1 MQVTSFKI
9 ANKSLVVKK
18 DIDFSP
24 VKNVHV
30 VIAKENDGWRVF
42 LINRNKEKLENV
54 MVTSRG
60 YGETKTET
68 QKTSVLRHMIPF
80 LDSGEYAL
88 IEPIDESVFHLNNEY
103 WVSYFIDG
111 QVYDK
116 KFIFVPDSIIE
127 DNLTFIEEL
136 EMKGILHD

>member
-1 MQVTSFKI
+1 MR
-9 ANKSLVVKK
+9 K

-24 VKNVHV
+24 VKDVHV
-30 VIAKENDGWRVF
+30 VVAKTDDGWKVF
-42 LINRNKEKLENV
+42 LINRNDQKLENV

-68 QKTSVLRHMIPF
+68 QKTSTLRHMIPY
-80 LDSGEYAL
+80 LDPGMYAL
-88 IEPIDESVFHLNNEY
+88 VEPIDDSVFHLNNEY

-111 QVYDK
+111 QVFDK

-127 DNLTFIEEL
+127 ENLTYIEEL

>member
-1 MQVTSFKI
+1 MR
-9 ANKSLVVKK
+9 K

-24 VKNVHV
+24 VKQVHV
-30 VIAKENDGWRVF
+30 VVAKTDEGWKVF
-42 LINRNKEKLENV
+42 LINRNTQKLENV

-68 QKTSVLRHMIPF
+68 QKTSTLRHMIPY
-80 LDSGEYAL
+80 LDPGMYAL
-88 IEPIDESVFHLNNEY
+88 IEPIDSSVFHLNNEY

-111 QVYDK
+111 QVFDK

-127 DNLTFIEEL
+127 ENLTYIEEL

>member
-1 MQVTSFKI
+1 MR
-9 ANKSLVVKK
+9 K
-18 DIDFSP
+18 DINFSP
-24 VKNVHV
+24 VKDVHV
-30 VIAKENDGWRVF
+30 VVGKDDEGWKVF
-42 LINRNKEKLENV
+42 LINRTKDKLENV

-60 YGETKTET
+60 YGETKTEK
-68 QKTSVLRHMIPF
+68 QETSTLRHMIPF
-80 LDSGEYAL
+80 VDPREYAL

-116 KFIFVPDSIIE
+116 KFIFVPDSIVE
-127 DNLTFIEEL
+127 ENLIFIEEL

>member
-1 MQVTSFKI
+1 M
-9 ANKSLVVKK
+9 KK

-30 VIAKENDGWRVF
+30 VIAKDNDSWRVF
-42 LINRNKEKLENV
+42 LINRNKMTLENV

-68 QKTSVLRHMIPF
+68 QKTSVLRHMIPYV
-80 LDSGEYAL
+80 DSGEYAL

-103 WVSYFIDG
+103 WVSYFIDE

-136 EMKGILHD
+136 KMKGILHD

>member
-1 MQVTSFKI
+1 MR
-9 ANKSLVVKK
+9 K

-24 VKNVHV
+24 VRNVHV
-30 VIAKENDGWRVF
+30 VVACSEEGWKVF
-42 LINRNKEKLENV
+42 LINRDKNRLENV

-68 QKTSVLRHMIPF
+68 QKTSTLRHMIPYV
-80 LDSGEYAL
+80 DAGEYAL

-116 KFIFVPDSIIE
+116 KFIFVPDSLIE
-127 DNLTFIEEL
+127 ENLVFIEEL

>member
-1 MQVTSFKI
+1 M
-9 ANKSLVVKK
+9 KK

-30 VIAKENDGWRVF
+30 VIARESDGWRVF
-42 LINRNKEKLENV
+42 LINRNNEKLENV

-68 QKTSVLRHMIPF
+68 QKTSVLRHMIPYI
-80 LDSGEYAL
+80 DVGEYAL

-116 KFIFVPDSIIE
+116 KFIFVPDSIVE
-127 DNLTFIEEL
+127 ENLIFIDEL
-136 EMKGILHD
+136 QMKGILHD

>member
-1 MQVTSFKI
+1 MR
-9 ANKSLVVKK
+9 K

-24 VKNVHV
+24 VKGVHV
-30 VIAKENDGWRVF
+30 VIAKSGDGWKVF
-42 LINRNKEKLENV
+42 LINRNNDKLENV

-60 YGETKTET
+60 YGETKTEK
-68 QKTSVLRHMIPF
+68 QKTSTLRHIIPIV
-80 LDSGEYAL
+80 DPGEYAL

-116 KFIFVPDSIIE
+116 KFIFVPDSIVE
-127 DNLTFIEEL
+127 ENLIFIEEL

>member
-1 MQVTSFKI
+1 M
-9 ANKSLVVKK
+9 KK

-30 VIAKENDGWRVF
+30 VIAQETGAWRVF

-60 YGETKTET
+60 YGETKTES

-80 LDSGEYAL
+80 IDPGEYAL

-127 DNLTFIEEL
+127 DNLIFIEEL

>member
-1 MQVTSFKI
+1 MR
-9 ANKSLVVKK
+9 K

-24 VKNVHV
+24 VKKVHV
-30 VIAKENDGWRVF
+30 VVANPDDGWKVF

-68 QKTSVLRHMIPF
+68 QKTSTLRHMIPYV
-80 LDSGEYAL
+80 DAGEYAL
-88 IEPIDESVFHLNNEY
+88 IEPIDTSVFHLNNEY

-127 DNLTFIEEL
+127 ENLVFIEEL
-136 EMKGILHD
+136 KMKGILHD

>member
-1 MQVTSFKI
+1 M
-9 ANKSLVVKK
+9 KK

-24 VKNVHV
+24 VKDVHV
-30 VIAKENDGWRVF
+30 VIGKSDEGWRVF
-42 LINRNKEKLENV
+42 IINRNKSKLENV

-60 YGETKTET
+60 YGETKTEK
-68 QKTSVLRHMIPF
+68 QKTSILRHMIPYIEP
-80 LDSGEYAL
+80 GMYAL

-116 KFIFVPDSIIE
+116 KFIFVPDSIVE
-127 DNLTFIEEL
+127 ENLIFIEEL
-136 EMKGILHD
+136 GMSGILHD

>member
-1 MQVTSFKI
+1 M
-9 ANKSLVVKK
+9 KK

-30 VIAKENDGWRVF
+30 VIAQTDEGWKVY
-42 LINRNKEKLENV
+42 LINRNEKKLENV
-54 MVTSRG
+54 MITSRG
-60 YGETKTET
+60 YGEKNKEE
-68 QKTSVLRHMIPF
+68 QKTSTLRHMIPY
-80 LDSGEYAL
+80 LDPGMHAL
-88 IEPIDESVFHLNNEY
+88 VEPIDKSVFHLNNEY

-116 KFIFVPDSIIE
+116 KFIFVPDTILPE
-127 DNLTFIEEL
+127 NLIFIEEL